1 MGVRRAGKASERGAR
16 KAEAAILNQDV
27 TPVHRGQQLDERQR
41 PVSVKRKKVGPDV
54 RVDQTRVSGP
64 IRVVLEPLLWVSF
77 LTGVVWLLIALDP
90 GLREPQDGV
99 IIYEYTL
106 PLAILVGSVVVIA
119 TVTALMWL
127 PSATSATRARSTFAG
142 LGMLASGW
150 LFAKL
155 HPVEAQDF
163 QGLSWLC
170 IAIGVLLVAMCSVPW
185 PTQRSSETAEMG
197 PWSRLLVAA
206 LGLVAVGVVVIAWEA
221 ARVGLVGVRPDA
233 RTGWDNLLPVL
244 GVLVLLLA
252 AIRAVLRRPARE
264 YATYGADAG

>member
-1 MGVRRAGKASERGAR
+1 MATRRAGKASERGAR
-16 KAEAAILNQDV
+16 KAEAALLDQHA
-27 TPVHRGQQLDERQR
+27 PVRRGQQLDERQR

-64 IRVVLEPLLWVSF
+64 IRLVLEPLLWVAF

-106 PLAILVGSVVVIA
+106 PLAVLVGALVVIS

-163 QGLSWLC
+163 QGYSWLC

-185 PTQRSSETAEMG
+185 PTERSAEQAELG
-197 PWSRLLVAA
+197 TGGKLLVGA

-221 ARVGLVGVRPDA
+221 ARVGLVGVTPDA
-233 RTGWDNLLPVL
+233 RTGWDSLLPVL

-252 AIRAVLRRPARE
+252 AIRAVLRRPARA
-264 YATYGADAG
+264 YATHGPDAG